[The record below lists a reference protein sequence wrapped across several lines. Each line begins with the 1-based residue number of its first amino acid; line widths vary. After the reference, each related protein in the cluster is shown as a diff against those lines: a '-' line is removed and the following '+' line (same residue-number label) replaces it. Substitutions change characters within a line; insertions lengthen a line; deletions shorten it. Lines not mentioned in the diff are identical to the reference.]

1 MQLSEWFTK
10 QLQSS
15 TDGLV
20 WSAEQVPAERHFRQ
34 PPANLGQ
41 WSVAR
46 HLFHMVD
53 YEQKFALPLMRQWL
67 GEAAPVFVYDEEDAW
82 QRVQAESLAP
92 LVAQF
97 RAVRNEQLAL
107 LPLFKENTWYKVR
120 KTFEDEETATLLWV
134 VTKTYQHTAA
144 HTNDLLRIALFWD
157 LSLTLMQADGTN
169 A

>member
-1 MQLSEWFTK
+1 MQLSDWFDK
-10 QLQSS
+10 QLQASAE
-15 TDGLV
+15 GLI
-20 WSAEQVPAERHFRQ
+20 WGAEQVPMERHFRQ

-67 GEAAPVFVYDEEDAW
+67 GEPAPVFVYDEGEAW
-82 QRVQAESLAP
+82 RKTQAESIAP

-107 LPLFKENTWYKVR
+107 LPLFNESTWYEER
-120 KTFEDEETATLLWV
+120 QTFKEPATLLWV
-134 VTKTYQHTAA
+134 VTKTYQHTVA
-144 HTNDLLRIALFWD
+144 HTNDVLRMALYWEI
-157 LSLTLMQADGTN
+157 SLALASASG
-169 A
+169 AKG

>member
-1 MQLSEWFTK
+1 MPLSEWFDQ

-15 TDGLV
+15 AEGLI
-20 WSAEQVPAERHFRQ
+20 WGAEQVPAARHFRQ
-34 PPANLGQ
+34 PPPNLGQ

-53 YEQKFALPLMRQWL
+53 YEQKFVLPLMRQWL

-82 QRVQAESLAP
+82 QRLQVETIAP

-107 LPLFKENTWYKVR
+107 LPLFKASAWSEER
-120 KTFEDEETATLLWV
+120 QTFDEDESATLLWV

-144 HTNDLLRIALFWD
+144 HINDVLRMVLFWE
-157 LSLTLMQADGTN
+157 LSLALVPVASTTG
-169 A
+169 

>member
-1 MQLSEWFTK
+1 MPLSEWFTK

-15 TDGLV
+15 AAGLV
-20 WSAEQVPAERHFRQ
+20 WGAEQVPAARHFCQ
-34 PPANLGQ
+34 LPANLGQ

-67 GEAAPVFVYDEEDAW
+67 GEATPVFVYDEEDAW
-82 QRVQAESLAP
+82 QRAQAETIEP

-97 RAVRNEQLAL
+97 RAVRSAQLAL
-107 LPLFKENTWYKVR
+107 LPLFKESTWYEER
-120 KTFEDEETATLLWV
+120 KTFENEETATLLWV

-144 HTNDLLRIALFWD
+144 HQRCAVYGPLLGDITSPCTTR
-157 LSLTLMQADGTN
+157 
-169 A
+169 